1 MCDSPAIIAGMNAP
15 LETVLRD
22 YRARLEQI
30 YGPRLARLGLFRS
43 RARGDAEPDSDIDVM
58 IVLEGSFDRRVEG
71 ERTIALAAELSLRYD
86 TVIMPL
92 FADAETYRRSDYSF
106 YENVRREG
114 LPI

>member
-1 MCDSPAIIAGMNAP
+1 MNAA

-30 YGPRLARLGLFRS
+30 YGPRLVKLVLFGS
-43 RARGDAEPDSDIDVM
+43 RARGDADLDSDIDVM
-58 IVLEGSFDRRVEG
+58 IVLDGPLDARAEG
-71 ERTIALAAELSLRYD
+71 ERTIAPAAELSLRYD
-86 TVIMPL
+86 TVIIPL

-106 YENVRREG
+106 FQNVRREG